1 MTDTV
6 SSSPPRSRGVQVRNQ
21 IFVLILVALLLYFVV
36 SYINLVLEHTALREE
51 ILQAAVDLQIVKDL
65 GLRLERQLQ
74 YVRTDAYRETVA
86 REQLGMAR
94 DGDRVVAIIYDG
106 SLLTEPSFLASQPI
120 PVDIRSLPIWQQW
133 LTLFDLETELET
145 TSIQP

>member
-6 SSSPPRSRGVQVRNQ
+6 SAPPSRRTQIRNQ
-21 IFVLILVALLLYFVV
+21 IFVAILVALLLYFVV
-36 SYINLVLEHTALREE
+36 SYVYLVLEHTALREE
-51 ILQAAVDLQIVKDL
+51 ISQAEANLQVVKEL

-94 DGDRVVAIIYDG
+94 EGDRVVAIISDG
-106 SLLTEPSFLASQPI
+106 SLLNEPGFLPAVDGV
-120 PVDIRSLPIWQQW
+120 VDIRSLPIWQQW
-133 LTLFDLETELET
+133 LTLFNLETDLALDT
-145 TSIQP
+145 NLP